1 MKVLGNLENYDIPSG
16 FRLTPEQ
23 EIKFAADLK
32 EIVEH
37 LIPIRDSKLKTR
49 TYFNQCLRYTSNVKD
64 LNFPDDS
71 HDPNEP
77 FDESPFPYPGYEVEY
92 TWNSDLLQPALLD
105 ILEVDKYSFGYVI
118 NLIYQDLEHRN
129 TYYCGNYIPDVL
141 VKFCLEFDINEIRS
155 KAKAIENLTDRISY
169 LNKVNTDFRIH
180 DHLPEE
186 YEGMIAPPVGRG
198 IQALLDE
205 AQKELELAKVRATLK
220 DCPGKSGKGTKDTGK
235 SRRCRFD
242 ASRGMLYDFAVSQ
255 KEEFK
260 PLAVILTD
268 KWDISASQNIKAFTQ
283 FIDRYFETCYDD
295 DGGLQQNEAT
305 FKYTPKLLV
314 SLMDSYAAGLRA
326 NPKNTDHDI
335 MKLLFK
341 WIRQTHKIIDK
352 AQENHPMIH
361 SDDLPWIDEG
371 KSDSVSTWGFKKI
384 LLSSIYGY
392 LPYVLDDY
400 VPPHPDSLSSV
411 IPYNM
416 WKNDFEELKS
426 KYSNKFGLEREK
438 RAVVRVSDNIE
449 LFKDVLIDNCLRFC
463 YQMSIE
469 SIAGSI
475 SDVEESE
482 HKTITNIFY
491 PLFRDYISRISAVSG
506 NKEDI
511 DAALLCWISD
521 LERLIHRLY
530 EEEHQ
535 SIENKNSDKSA
546 AFWNCHYF
554 FYDICC
560 RIITELALVY
570 FDDFEKM
577 DLIPA
582 ENNTLSALGSE
593 KEHTAAIC
601 EDNSESAL
609 KHSRTIAYDKL
620 FNKWNGKAFKNVT
633 LEDFTRALDEA
644 DFSDMLQMAIGAGP
658 KTGYI
663 GALKYIM
670 KNLRNYL
677 GDRWYSLAC
686 ESINETIGKMDK
698 LNKNTDKIKSIDL
711 RHLEEC
717 FD

>member
-49 TYFNQCLRYTSNVKD
+49 TYFNQHLRYSSNVKD
-64 LNFPDDS
+64 FNASNEAEDPLDDL
-71 HDPNEP
+71 
-77 FDESPFPYPGYEVEY
+77 PFPYIGDEEEY

-105 ILEVDKYSFGYVI
+105 ILEVDKYIFGFAV
-118 NLIYQDLEHRN
+118 NLLNQDIAYRKGQRQWKSIEISDAL
-129 TYYCGNYIPDVL
+129 I
-141 VKFCLEFDINEIRS
+141 KFCIEFDIDEIRS
-155 KAKAIENLTDRISY
+155 KAKSISDLADRISY
-169 LNKVNTDFRIH
+169 LNKVDTDFRIYNGLSEQ
-180 DHLPEE
+180 DEE
-186 YEGMIAPPVGRG
+186 WIAPPVGAS

-220 DCPGKSGKGTKDTGK
+220 DCPDKSGKGTKDTGK
-235 SRRCRFD
+235 SRRGRFD

-268 KWDISASQNIKAFTQ
+268 KWDISASQNIKAFTH
-283 FIDRYFETCYDD
+283 FIDQYFETCYDD
-295 DGGLQQNEAT
+295 DGGLLQNEAT

-326 NPKNTDHDI
+326 NPKNTAREI

-352 AQENHPMIH
+352 AYENHPMLH
-361 SDDLPWIDEG
+361 SDDLPWGDEE
-371 KSDSVSTWGFKKI
+371 KLDSVSTSGFKKI

-392 LPYVLDDY
+392 LPYILDDY
-400 VPPHPDSLSSV
+400 VPLYPDSLPDV

-463 YQMSIE
+463 NQMSIE

-482 HKTITNIFY
+482 HDTVTNMFY
-491 PLFRDYISRISAVSG
+491 PLFRDYISRVSAVSR

-521 LERLIHRLY
+521 LEKLIHQLY
-530 EEEHQ
+530 EGEHQ

-560 RIITELALVY
+560 RIITELALAY
-570 FDDFEKM
+570 FDDFEVM
-577 DLIPA
+577 ELIPA
-582 ENNTLSALGSE
+582 KNNTISAPESE
-593 KEHTAAIC
+593 EAHTAEIC
-601 EDNSESAL
+601 EEDSESAL
-609 KHSRTIAYDKL
+609 KHTKTIDYDNL
-620 FNKWNGKAFKNVT
+620 FDKWDGKAFTNIT
-633 LEDFTRALDEA
+633 LEDFTHALDYA
-644 DFSDMLQMAIGAGP
+644 DFTHMLQTATDAGQ

-663 GALKYIM
+663 GALKYII
-670 KNLRNYL
+670 KVLNNHL
-677 GDRWYSLAC
+677 GKKWYEIAC
-686 ESINETIGKMDK
+686 ASINETTASIDK
-698 LNKNTDKIKSIDL
+698 LNTGTKQIKLIDCRIL
-711 RHLEEC
+711 KEYIR
-717 FD
+717 